1 MPMKPKFTKEEII
14 DKALDYVS
22 KYGIEALTARE
33 LGKCLGS
40 SACPIFTVFENMEE
54 VVKEVKKKAFE
65 KYNNYVGKAFD
76 YYPAFKQIGIL
87 MVNFAKEEPKIFKLL
102 FMTESD
108 EEFDITKMITTLGDL
123 KDECLK
129 VIMYDYSLTYDDAY
143 LLFEHLWIYS
153 YGLAALSATKKCNFS
168 NEVIMDMLG
177 TTFFAMVTLIKS
189 GKHKIKTPVPMPK
202 NEAKDVKSFLEV
214 YNETNKD
221 GNN

>member
-14 DKALDYVS
+14 DKALEFVS
-22 KYGIEALTARE
+22 ENGIEALTARE

-54 VVKEVKKKAFE
+54 VISEVKKKAWE
-65 KYNNYVGKAFD
+65 KYNNYVSKAFD

-87 MVNFAKEEPKIFKLL
+87 MINFAKEEPKIFKLL

-108 EEFDITKMITTLGDL
+108 EKLDITKMITTLGDL

-129 VIMYDYSLTYDDAY
+129 VIMHDYSLTYDDAY

-153 YGLAALSATKKCNFS
+153 YGLSALSATKKCNFS

-177 TTFFAMVTLIKS
+177 TTFFAMVSLIKS

-202 NEAKDVKSFLEV
+202 NEVKDVKTFLEV

>member
-1 MPMKPKFTKEEII
+1 
-14 DKALDYVS
+14 
-22 KYGIEALTARE
+22 
-33 LGKCLGS
+33 
-40 SACPIFTVFENMEE
+40 MEE

-129 VIMYDYSLTYDDAY
+129 VIMHDYSLTYDDAY

-202 NEAKDVKSFLEV
+202 NEVKDVKSFFEV